1 MMVTFSDIAD
11 YRDFLKDYYE
21 RRKAEMP
28 FYSYRM
34 MGDKLG
40 LDSSYLYR
48 VLQKKQ
54 HLPAHALQAAK
65 EILALSGR
73 EAEYFDLLF
82 SAAVSKDK
90 AKKEE
95 LMAKALSLRDVER
108 HSLQAAELKL
118 LENWW
123 IPAVRA
129 YLDLNGGVVNV
140 KQIAKDICPPIT
152 EDQVNEAIEIL
163 KEVGLVK
170 KLASGR
176 LALTDAH
183 LTVGGP
189 EKAQAVR
196 KFQRQVLALASDS
209 LDNVPVTE
217 RNVSTLT
224 LSVDQSCFE
233 DLGEM
238 LREFRRLVQKRVD
251 EAKNSDRVM
260 QLSMA
265 FYPVARKGGFPENAI
280 MGEGAGD
287 KK

>member
-1 MMVTFSDIAD
+1 
-11 YRDFLKDYYE
+11 
-21 RRKAEMP
+21 MP

-54 HLPAHALQAAK
+54 HLPAHALPAAK
-65 EILALSGR
+65 EILDLSGR

-82 SAAVSKDK
+82 SAAVTKDK
-90 AKKEE
+90 SKREE
-95 LMAKALSLRDVER
+95 LMAKALDLRDVDR
-108 HSLQAAELKL
+108 HCLQAAELKL

-129 YLDLNGGVVNV
+129 YLELNGGIVNV
-140 KQIAKDICPPIT
+140 KQISRDICPPIT
-152 EDQVNEAIEIL
+152 EAQAQEAIDTL
-163 KEVGLVK
+163 LEVGLVQK
-170 KLASGR
+170 MASGK

-189 EKAQAVR
+189 EKKQAVR
-196 KFQRQVLALASDS
+196 NFQKEVLSLASNA
-209 LDNVPVTE
+209 LDNIPVDE
-217 RNVSTLT
+217 RNISTLT
-224 LSVDQSCFE
+224 LSVDQSCFD
-233 DLGEM
+233 DLGDM

-251 EAKNSDRVM
+251 SAKNSDRVM

-265 FYPVARKGGFPENAI
+265 FYPIARKGGVRTVDSVE
-280 MGEGAGD
+280 GD
-287 KK
+287 KRESK

>member
-1 MMVTFSDIAD
+1 MVTFSDIAD

-265 FYPVARKGGFPENAI
+265 FYPVARKGGFPVNAI

>member
-1 MMVTFSDIAD
+1 MVTFSDIAD

-95 LMAKALSLRDVER
+95 LIER

>member
-1 MMVTFSDIAD
+1 MVTFSDIAD
-11 YRDFLKDYYE
+11 YRDFLKDYYD

-233 DLGEM
+233 DLGDM

>member
-1 MMVTFSDIAD
+1 
-11 YRDFLKDYYE
+11 
-21 RRKAEMP
+21 MP

-54 HLPAHALQAAK
+54 HLPAHALPAAK

-73 EAEYFDLLF
+73 EAEYFDLLY

-90 AKKEE
+90 TKREE

-129 YLDLNGGVVNV
+129 YLELNGGVVNV
-140 KQIAKDICPPIT
+140 KQIARDICPPIT
-152 EDQVNEAIEIL
+152 EEQALEAIET
-163 KEVGLVK
+163 
-170 KLASGR
+170 
-176 LALTDAH
+176 LTEAH

-189 EKAQAVR
+189 EKAKAVR
-196 KFQRQVLALASDS
+196 NFQRQVLKLASDA
-209 LDNVPVTE
+209 LENIPVNE
-217 RNVSTLT
+217 RNISTLT

-233 DLGEM
+233 DLGDM

-251 EAKNSDRVM
+251 GAKNPDRVM

-265 FYPVARKGGFPENAI
+265 FYPVARKGGASENTI
-280 MGEGAGD
+280 IKGEGAGD

>member
-1 MMVTFSDIAD
+1 MIEFSDTQD
-11 YRDFLKDYYE
+11 YRDFLKEYYD

-28 FYSYRM
+28 LYSYRM

-54 HLPAHALQAAK
+54 HLPAHALPAAK
-65 EILALSGR
+65 DILALSGR
-73 EAEYFDLLF
+73 QAEYFELLY
-82 SAAVSKDK
+82 SAAVTKDK
-90 AKKEE
+90 GKREE
-95 LMAKALSLRDVER
+95 LMAKALSLRDV
-108 HSLQAAELKL
+108 HLHDLKQAELKL

-129 YLDLNGGVVNV
+129 YLELNGGVVNL

-152 EDQVNEAIEIL
+152 EEQAKEAIDTL
-163 KEVGLVK
+163 LEVGLIK
-170 KLASGR
+170 KMASGK

-189 EKAQAVR
+189 EKAKAVR
-196 KFQRQVLALASDS
+196 HFQKEVLRLAAES
-209 LDNVPVTE
+209 LENTPVEE

-224 LSVDQSCFE
+224 LSVDQVCFD
-233 DLGEM
+233 DLGDM
-238 LREFRRLVQKRVD
+238 LKEFRRLIQKRVD
-251 EAKNSDRVM
+251 GAKNPDRVM

-265 FYPVARKGGFPENAI
+265 FYPVAQKNRGK
-280 MGEGAGD
+280 
-287 KK
+287 

>member
-1 MMVTFSDIAD
+1 MVTFSDIAD

-209 LDNVPVTE
+209 LDDVPVTE

>member
-1 MMVTFSDIAD
+1 MVTFSDIAD
-11 YRDFLKDYYE
+11 YRDFLKAFYD
-21 RRKAEMP
+21 RKKAEMP

-54 HLPAHALQAAK
+54 HLPARALPAAK
-65 EILALSGR
+65 EMLDLSGR

-82 SAAVSKDK
+82 SASVTKDK
-90 AKKEE
+90 SQREE
-95 LMAKALSLRDVER
+95 LMAKALSLRDVTR

-129 YLDLNGGVVNV
+129 YLELNGGVVNL
-140 KQIAKDICPPIT
+140 KQIAHDICPPIT
-152 EDQVNEAIEIL
+152 EAQAQEAIDTL
-163 KEVGLVK
+163 LEVGLVK
-170 KLASGR
+170 KMASGK

-183 LTVGGP
+183 LTAGGP
-189 EKAQAVR
+189 EKKAAVR
-196 KFQRQVLALASDS
+196 KFQRQVLSLASDA
-209 LDNVPVTE
+209 LDNVPVDE
-217 RNVSTLT
+217 RNISTLT

-233 DLGEM
+233 DLGDM

-251 EAKNSDRVM
+251 GAKNPDRVM

-265 FYPVARKGGFPENAI
+265 FYPVARKGGVGSVDATEV
-280 MGEGAGD
+280 D
-287 KK
+287 KRETK

>member
-1 MMVTFSDIAD
+1 MVTFSDIAD

-189 EKAQAVR
+189 EKVR
-196 KFQRQVLALASDS
+196 NFQRQVLALASDS
-209 LDNVPVTE
+209 LANVPVSE

-233 DLGEM
+233 DLGDM

-251 EAKNSDRVM
+251 ESKNSDRVM

>member
-11 YRDFLKDYYE
+11 YRDFLKSYYDK
-21 RRKAEMP
+21 RKEEMP

-54 HLPAHALQAAK
+54 HLPAHALPAAK
-65 EILALSGR
+65 DILALNGR
-73 EAEYFDLLF
+73 SAEYFDLLY

-90 AKKEE
+90 GKREE
-95 LMAKALSLRDVER
+95 LMAKALALRDVDR
-108 HSLQAAELKL
+108 HSLEAAELKL
-118 LENWW
+118 LRNWW

-129 YLDLNGGVVNV
+129 YLELNGGVVNI
-140 KQIAKDICPPIT
+140 KQIANDICPPIT
-152 EDQVNEAIEIL
+152 EAQAEDAVEIL

-170 KLASGR
+170 KLASGK
-176 LALTDAH
+176 LALTEAH
-183 LTVGGP
+183 LTAGGP
-189 EKAQAVR
+189 EKAAAVR
-196 KFQRQVLALASDS
+196 EFQKQVLSLASDA
-209 LDNVPVTE
+209 LDNIPVNE
-217 RNVSTLT
+217 RNISTLT

-233 DLGEM
+233 DLGDM

-251 EAKNSDRVM
+251 EAKNPDRVM

-265 FYPVARKGGFPENAI
+265 FYPVARKGDLGSL
-280 MGEGAGD
+280 MGDGSKET
-287 KK
+287 K

>member
-1 MMVTFSDIAD
+1 MIEFSDTQD
-11 YRDFLKDYYE
+11 YRDFLKEYYD

-28 FYSYRM
+28 LYSYRM

-54 HLPAHALQAAK
+54 HLPAHALPAAK
-65 EILALSGR
+65 DILALSGR
-73 EAEYFDLLF
+73 QAEYFELLY
-82 SAAVSKDK
+82 SAAVTKDK
-90 AKKEE
+90 GKREE
-95 LMAKALSLRDVER
+95 LMAKALSLRDV
-108 HSLQAAELKL
+108 HLHDLKQAELKL

-129 YLDLNGGVVNV
+129 YLELNGGVVNL

-152 EDQVNEAIEIL
+152 EEQAKEAIDTL
-163 KEVGLVK
+163 LEVGLIK
-170 KLASGR
+170 KMASGK

-189 EKAQAVR
+189 EKAKAVR
-196 KFQRQVLALASDS
+196 HFQKEVLRLAAES
-209 LDNVPVTE
+209 LENTPVEE

-224 LSVDQSCFE
+224 LSVDQACFD
-233 DLGEM
+233 DLGDM
-238 LREFRRLVQKRVD
+238 LKEFRRLIQKRVD
-251 EAKNSDRVM
+251 GAKNPDRVM

-265 FYPVARKGGFPENAI
+265 FYPVAQKNRGK
-280 MGEGAGD
+280 
-287 KK
+287 

>member
-1 MMVTFSDIAD
+1 MTNFSDVAD
-11 YRDFLKDYYE
+11 YRDLLKSYYE
-21 RRKAEMP
+21 QRKKEMP

-54 HLPAHALQAAK
+54 HLPAHVIPAAK
-65 EILALSGR
+65 ELLDFDGR
-73 EAEYFDLLF
+73 SAEYFDLLVAAGVAK
-82 SAAVSKDK
+82 SADK
-90 AKKEE
+90 KAE
-95 LMAKALSLRDVER
+95 LMAKAVALRDVER
-108 HSLQAAELKL
+108 HSLQQAELKL

-129 YLDLNGGVVNV
+129 YLELNGGIVNI
-140 KQIAKDICPPIT
+140 KKIAKDLCPPIT
-152 EDQVNEAIEIL
+152 EEQAAEAIEIL

-170 KLASGR
+170 NVASGR

-183 LTVGGP
+183 LTVGGQ
-189 EKAQAVR
+189 EKSAAVR
-196 KFQRQVLALASDS
+196 HFQKQVLFLASEALDS
-209 LDNVPVTE
+209 VPVNE
-217 RNVSTLT
+217 RNISTLT
-224 LSVDQSCFE
+224 LSVDQACFD

-251 EAKNSDRVM
+251 ESKRPDRVM

-265 FYPVARKGGFPENAI
+265 FYPVAKTNGKVG
-280 MGEGAGD
+280 
-287 KK
+287 

>member
-1 MMVTFSDIAD
+1 MVTFSDIAD

-152 EDQVNEAIEIL
+152 EEQVNEAIEIL

-189 EKAQAVR
+189 EKAQAIR

>member
-1 MMVTFSDIAD
+1 MVTFSDIAD
-11 YRDFLKDYYE
+11 YRDFLKSYYDK
-21 RRKAEMP
+21 RKEEMP

-54 HLPAHALQAAK
+54 HLPAHALPAAK
-65 EILALSGR
+65 DILALSGR
-73 EAEYFDLLF
+73 SAEYFDLLY

-90 AKKEE
+90 GKREE
-95 LMAKALSLRDVER
+95 LMAKALALRDVDR
-108 HSLQAAELKL
+108 HNLEAAELKL
-118 LENWW
+118 LRNWW

-129 YLDLNGGVVNV
+129 YLELNGGVVNI
-140 KQIAKDICPPIT
+140 KQIARDICPPIS
-152 EDQVNEAIEIL
+152 EAQAEEAIEIL

-170 KLASGR
+170 KLASGK

-189 EKAQAVR
+189 EKASAVR
-196 KFQRQVLALASDS
+196 EFQKQVLGLASDA
-209 LDNVPVTE
+209 LDNVPVAE
-217 RNVSTLT
+217 RNISTLT

-233 DLGEM
+233 DLGDM

-251 EAKNSDRVM
+251 EAKSPDRVM

-265 FYPVARKGGFPENAI
+265 FYPVARKGDSGSS
-280 MGEGAGD
+280 MGDGHKET
-287 KK
+287 K

>member
-1 MMVTFSDIAD
+1 MILSADITD
-11 YRDFLKDYYE
+11 YRDFLKAYYE
-21 RRKAEMP
+21 KRKKELP

-48 VLQKKQ
+48 VLQKKH

-65 EILALSGR
+65 EMLNLSGR
-73 EAEYFDLLF
+73 SAEFFDLLY
-82 SAAVSKDK
+82 SAAVTKD
-90 AKKEE
+90 AAQKEE
-95 LMAKALSLRDVER
+95 LMAKAVALGDVER

-129 YLDLNGGVVNV
+129 YLELNGGVVNI
-140 KQIAKDICPPIT
+140 KQIAKDICPPIS
-152 EDQVNEAIEIL
+152 EEQAKEAIEIL
-163 KEVGLVK
+163 KSVGLVK
-170 KLASGR
+170 KLASGK

-196 KFQRQVLALASDS
+196 NFQKQALKLASDALENIS
-209 LDNVPVTE
+209 AEE
-217 RNVSTLT
+217 RNISTLT
-224 LSVDQSCFE
+224 LSVDREGFE
-233 DLGEM
+233 DLGDM
-238 LREFRRLVQKRVD
+238 IKEFRRLVQKRVD
-251 EAKNSDRVM
+251 SIKNPDRVM

-265 FYPVARKGGFPENAI
+265 FYPVARAR
-280 MGEGAGD
+280 

>member
-1 MMVTFSDIAD
+1 MTNFSDVAD
-11 YRDFLKDYYE
+11 YRDLLKSYYE
-21 RRKAEMP
+21 QRKKEMP

-54 HLPAHALQAAK
+54 HLPAHVIPAAK
-65 EILALSGR
+65 ELLDFDGR
-73 EAEYFDLLF
+73 SAEYFDLLVAAGVAK
-82 SAAVSKDK
+82 SADK
-90 AKKEE
+90 KAE
-95 LMAKALSLRDVER
+95 LMAKAVALRDVER
-108 HSLQAAELKL
+108 HSLQQAELKL

-129 YLDLNGGVVNV
+129 YLELNGGIVNI
-140 KQIAKDICPPIT
+140 KKIAKDLCPPIT
-152 EDQVNEAIEIL
+152 EEQAAEAIEIL

-170 KLASGR
+170 NVASGR

-183 LTVGGP
+183 LTVSGQ
-189 EKAQAVR
+189 EKSAAVR
-196 KFQRQVLALASDS
+196 HFQKQVLFLASEA
-209 LDNVPVTE
+209 LETVPVNE
-217 RNVSTLT
+217 RNISTLT
-224 LSVDQSCFE
+224 LSVDQACFD

-251 EAKNSDRVM
+251 ESKRPDRVM

-265 FYPVARKGGFPENAI
+265 FYPVAKTNGKVG
-280 MGEGAGD
+280 
-287 KK
+287 

>member
-1 MMVTFSDIAD
+1 MVTFTDIAD
-11 YRDFLKDYYE
+11 YRDYLKDFYE
-21 RRKAEMP
+21 KRKAEMP

-54 HLPAHALQAAK
+54 HLPAHALPQAK
-65 EILALSGR
+65 EILSLSGR
-73 EAEYFDLLF
+73 QAEYFDLLY
-82 SAAVSKDK
+82 SAAVTKDK
-90 AKKEE
+90 SKREE
-95 LMAKALSLRDVER
+95 LVAKALSLRDVER
-108 HSLQAAELKL
+108 RSLEALELKM

-129 YLDLNGGVVNV
+129 YLELNGGVVNLQ
-140 KQIAKDICPPIT
+140 QIAKDICPPIT
-152 EDQVNEAIEIL
+152 EAQAQEAIETL

-183 LTVGGP
+183 LTVGGE
-189 EKAQAVR
+189 EKKVAVR
-196 KFQRQVLALASDS
+196 KFQREVLRLAGES
-209 LDNVPVTE
+209 LDRVPVTE

-224 LSVDQSCFE
+224 LSVDQSCFD
-233 DLGEM
+233 DLGDM

-251 EAKNSDRVM
+251 EVKNPDRVM

-265 FYPVARKGGFPENAI
+265 FYPVARKGGFPENVI
-280 MGEGAGD
+280 MGEG
-287 KK
+287 KESKT

>member
-1 MMVTFSDIAD
+1 MVIFSDIAD
-11 YRDFLKDYYE
+11 YRDFLKDYYD

-65 EILALSGR
+65 EILALNGR

-129 YLDLNGGVVNV
+129 YLDLNGGIVNV
-140 KQIAKDICPPIT
+140 KQIAKDICPPIS
-152 EDQVNEAIEIL
+152 EEQVTEAIEIL

-189 EKAQAVR
+189 EKAKAVR
-196 KFQRQVLALASDS
+196 NFQRQVLSLASDS
-209 LDNVPVTE
+209 LENVPVTE
-217 RNVSTLT
+217 RDISTLT
-224 LSVDQSCFE
+224 LSVDQSCFD
-233 DLGEM
+233 DLVHM

-251 EAKNSDRVM
+251 ESKNPDRVM

-265 FYPVARKGGFPENAI
+265 FYPVARKGGVPENAI
-280 MGEGAGD
+280 MGDGAGD

>member
-1 MMVTFSDIAD
+1 MVTFSDIAD
-11 YRDFLKDYYE
+11 YRDFLKDYYD
-21 RRKAEMP
+21 RKKVEMP

-54 HLPAHALQAAK
+54 HLPAHALPAAK
-65 EILALSGR
+65 DILALSGR

-82 SAAVSKDK
+82 SAAVTKDK
-90 AKKEE
+90 NKREE
-95 LMAKALSLRDVER
+95 IMAKALALRDVDR

-129 YLDLNGGVVNV
+129 YLDLNGGVVNI
-140 KQIAKDICPPIT
+140 KQIAREICPPIT
-152 EDQVNEAIEIL
+152 EAQAQEAIDTL
-163 KEVGLVK
+163 LEVGLVK
-170 KLASGR
+170 KMASGR
-176 LALTDAH
+176 LALTEAH

-189 EKAQAVR
+189 EKRAAIG
-196 KFQRQVLALASDS
+196 KFQKQVLALASDS
-209 LDNVPVTE
+209 IDNLPAEE
-217 RNVSTLT
+217 RNISTLT
-224 LSVDQSCFE
+224 LSVDQACFD
-233 DLGEM
+233 DLRDM

-251 EAKNSDRVM
+251 SAKNTDRVM

-265 FYPVARKGGFPENAI
+265 FYPVARKGGVGAADKTEA
-280 MGEGAGD
+280 GE
-287 KK
+287 KETK

>member
-1 MMVTFSDIAD
+1 MVTFSDIAD

-189 EKAQAVR
+189 EKAQAIR

>member
-1 MMVTFSDIAD
+1 MVTFSDIAD

>member
-1 MMVTFSDIAD
+1 MVTFSDIAD

-82 SAAVSKDK
+82 SAAVSKDR

>member
-1 MMVTFSDIAD
+1 MTNFSDVAD
-11 YRDFLKDYYE
+11 YRDLLKSYYE
-21 RRKAEMP
+21 QRKKEMP

-54 HLPAHALQAAK
+54 HLPAHVIPAAK
-65 EILALSGR
+65 ELLDFDGR
-73 EAEYFDLLF
+73 SAEYFDLLVAAGVAK
-82 SAAVSKDK
+82 SADK
-90 AKKEE
+90 KAE
-95 LMAKALSLRDVER
+95 LMAKAVALRDVER
-108 HSLQAAELKL
+108 HSLQQAELKL

-129 YLDLNGGVVNV
+129 YLELNGGIVNI
-140 KQIAKDICPPIT
+140 KKIAKDLCPPIT
-152 EDQVNEAIEIL
+152 EEQAVEAIEIL

-170 KLASGR
+170 NVASGR

-183 LTVGGP
+183 LTVGGQ
-189 EKAQAVR
+189 EKSAAVR
-196 KFQRQVLALASDS
+196 HFQKQVLFLASEA
-209 LDNVPVTE
+209 LETVPVNE
-217 RNVSTLT
+217 RNISTLT
-224 LSVDQSCFE
+224 LSVDQACFD

-251 EAKNSDRVM
+251 ESKRPDRVM

-265 FYPVARKGGFPENAI
+265 FYPVAKTNGKVG
-280 MGEGAGD
+280 
-287 KK
+287 

>member
-1 MMVTFSDIAD
+1 MVTFSDIAD
-11 YRDFLKDYYE
+11 YRDFLKEFYD
-21 RRKAEMP
+21 RRKVEMP

-54 HLPAHALQAAK
+54 HLPAHALPAAK

-73 EAEYFDLLF
+73 EAEYFDLLY

-90 AKKEE
+90 TKREE

-129 YLDLNGGVVNV
+129 YLELNGGVVNV

-152 EDQVNEAIEIL
+152 EEQALEAIETL
-163 KEVGLVK
+163 KSVGLVK
-170 KLASGR
+170 KLASGK
-176 LALTDAH
+176 LALTEAH

-189 EKAQAVR
+189 EKAKAVR
-196 KFQRQVLALASDS
+196 NFQRQVLIYL
-209 LDNVPVTE
+209 
-217 RNVSTLT
+217 
-224 LSVDQSCFE
+224 
-233 DLGEM
+233 
-238 LREFRRLVQKRVD
+238 
-251 EAKNSDRVM
+251 
-260 QLSMA
+260 
-265 FYPVARKGGFPENAI
+265 
-280 MGEGAGD
+280 
-287 KK
+287 

>member
-1 MMVTFSDIAD
+1 MGQNQKVSLFLMSIFTDMVD
-11 YRDFLKDYYE
+11 YRDLLKAFYD

-54 HLPAHALQAAK
+54 HLPAHAMPVAK
-65 EILALSGR
+65 EILGLSGR
-73 EAEYFDLLF
+73 EAEYFELLF
-82 SAAVSKDK
+82 SAAVTKDK

-95 LMAKALSLRDVER
+95 LMAKAISLQDVKR

-129 YLDLNGGVVNV
+129 YLEINGGVVNI
-140 KQIAKDICPPIT
+140 KQMAQDMCPPIT
-152 EDQVNEAIEIL
+152 EEQAAEAVETL
-163 KEVGLVK
+163 KEIGLVK
-170 KLASGR
+170 KLASGK
-176 LALTDAH
+176 LALCDAH

-189 EKAQAVR
+189 EKKAAVR
-196 KFQRQVLALASDS
+196 KFQKQVLSLASDA
-209 LDNVPVTE
+209 LENTPVEE
-217 RNVSTLT
+217 RNISTLT
-224 LSVDQSCFE
+224 LSVDQACFD

-238 LREFRRLVQKRVD
+238 LKEFRRLVQKRVD
-251 EAKNSDRVM
+251 SAKNTDRVM

-265 FYPVARKGGFPENAI
+265 FFPVARK
-280 MGEGAGD
+280 
-287 KK
+287 K